1 MTHTDAVEN
10 TSSDRINATS
20 TPMLTEHTINVLLVD
35 DQAII
40 GEAVRRM
47 LAAETDIRFHFCSDP
62 IQAVKVAAE
71 LSPTVILQDLVM
83 PEVDGLTLVKFYRA
97 NPKTHDIPLIVLSTK
112 EEPETKAEAFALGA
126 NDYLVKLPD
135 KVELIARIRYHSAGY
150 IAQLQRNEAYR
161 ALVESQK
168 TLAAELAE
176 AAAYVKSLLPSP
188 LANQPNA
195 DWRFVPSTQLGG
207 DALGY
212 HWIDEDHLAI
222 YLLDVCGHG
231 VGAALLSISAM
242 NVIRSQTL
250 PNTDFLKPAEV
261 LAALNE
267 SFQMEKHNNM
277 YFTIWYG
284 VYDKKQRQ
292 LSYSSGGHPPA
303 VLINGSDFATAQPV
317 LLESGGAII
326 GALQGVTFRSAVC
339 ELQPYAKLYVFS
351 DGTYEIFQPD
361 GTLWELENFV
371 QLLNSPMPQDVSD
384 LDHIVSRITA
394 IRGMNTFDDDFSLMR
409 VSFF

>member
-1 MTHTDAVEN
+1 MTNIDITEK
-10 TSSDRINATS
+10 TSSDPIDPVSA
-20 TPMLTEHTINVLLVD
+20 PLLTEHTINVLLVD

-47 LAAETDIRFHFCSDP
+47 LAADTDIRFYFCSDP
-62 IQAVKVAAE
+62 TQALKRAE
-71 LSPTVILQDLVM
+71 EISPTVILQDLVM

-97 NPKTHDIPLIVLSTK
+97 NPKTRDIPLIVLSTK

-135 KVELIARIRYHSAGY
+135 KVELIARIRYHSGGY

-161 ALVESQK
+161 ALVESQRV
-168 TLAAELAE
+168 LAAELAE
-176 AAAYVKSLLPSP
+176 AAEYVRSLLPP
-188 LANQPNA
+188 ALTGEPKAE
-195 DWRFVPSTQLGG
+195 WRFLPSTQLGG

-212 HWIDEDHLAI
+212 YWIDDDHLAI

-250 PNTDFLKPAEV
+250 PNTDFLQPAEV
-261 LAALNE
+261 LFALNE

-284 VYDKKQRQ
+284 VYDKKQRRIT
-292 LSYSSGGHPPA
+292 YSSGGHPPA
-303 VLINGSDFATAQPV
+303 VLITGPDAASAQPV
-317 LLESGGAII
+317 LLESGGPII
-326 GALQGVTFRSAVC
+326 GALKGMTFQSGVC
-339 ELQPYAKLYVFS
+339 EIQPYAKLYVFS
-351 DGTYEIFQPD
+351 DGTFEIFQPD
-361 GTLWELENFV
+361 ESLWEFESFV
-371 QLLNSPMPQDVSD
+371 QLLHSPTPSGVSD
-384 LDHIVSRITA
+384 LDHIVDSITA
-394 IRGMNTFDDDFSLMR
+394 IRGSNAFDDDFSLMR
-409 VSFF
+409 IGF

>member
-1 MTHTDAVEN
+1 LTAIGSEKQTGSTV
-10 TSSDRINATS
+10 INPVS
-20 TPMLTEHTINVLLVD
+20 TPQLTEHTINVLLVD

-47 LAAETDIRFHFCSDP
+47 LVADTDIRFHFCSDP
-62 IQAVKVAAE
+62 TQAVQMASE
-71 LSPTVILQDLVM
+71 LLPTVILQDLVM
-83 PEVDGLTLVKFYRA
+83 PDVDGLTLVKFYRA
-97 NPKTHDIPLIVLSTK
+97 NPKTRDIPLIVLSTK
-112 EEPETKAEAFALGA
+112 EEPEIKAEAFALGA

-135 KVELIARIRYHSAGY
+135 RVELIARIRYHSRGY

-161 ALVESQK
+161 ALLESQK
-168 TLAAELAE
+168 ILAAELAE
-176 AAAYVKSLLPSP
+176 AAGYVRSLLPP
-188 LANQPNA
+188 ALTGEPEAE
-195 DWRFVPSTQLGG
+195 WRFLPSTQLGG

-250 PNTDFLKPAEV
+250 PNTDFLQPAAV

-284 VYDKKQRQ
+284 VYDKRQRRI
-292 LSYSSGGHPPA
+292 SYCSGGHPPA
-303 VLINGSDFATAQPV
+303 VLIAGPDAASAQPV
-317 LLESGGAII
+317 LLNTSGMII
-326 GALQGVTFRSAVC
+326 GAMPGMIYQSAMC
-339 ELQPYAKLYVFS
+339 ELQPYSKLYVFS
-351 DGTYEIFQPD
+351 DGTYEIFQPN
-361 GTLWELENFV
+361 GSLWELESFV
-371 QLLNSPMPQDVSD
+371 QLLASPTPQNVSD
-384 LDHIVSRITA
+384 LDYIVDSITA
-394 IRGMNTFDDDFSLMR
+394 IRGSNAFDDDFSLMR
-409 VSFF
+409 VCF

>member
-1 MTHTDAVEN
+1 MTNAGIIEN
-10 TSSDRINATS
+10 TNIDTINPAN
-20 TPMLTEHTINVLLVD
+20 TPLLTEHAIHVLLVD

-47 LAAETDIRFHFCSDP
+47 LLADTDIRFHFCCDP
-62 IQAVKVAAE
+62 TQAVEMAAA

-97 NPKTHDIPLIVLSTK
+97 NPKTRDIPLIVLSTK

-135 KVELIARIRYHSAGY
+135 KVELIARIRYHSSGY

-176 AAAYVKSLLPSP
+176 AAAYVRSLLPDALTSEP
-188 LANQPNA
+188 KAE
-195 DWRFVPSTQLGG
+195 WRFVPSTQLGG

-212 HWIDEDHLAI
+212 NWIDDDHLAI

-250 PNTDFLKPAEV
+250 PNTDFLQPAEV

-267 SFQMEKHNNM
+267 SFQMEQHNNM

-284 VYDKKQRQ
+284 VYDKRQRRIT
-292 LSYSSGGHPPA
+292 YCSGGHPPA
-303 VLINGSDFATAQPV
+303 VLITGPDSATSQPV
-317 LLESGGAII
+317 LLESGGTII
-326 GALQGVTFRSAVC
+326 GAIKGVTFRNAVC
-339 ELQPYAKLYVFS
+339 ELQPYSKLYVFS
-351 DGTYEIFQPD
+351 DGAFEIFRPD
-361 GTLWELENFV
+361 GSLWEFESFV
-371 QLLNSPMPQDVSD
+371 QLLTSPTPQDVSD
-384 LDHIVSRITA
+384 LDHIVNSIMA
-394 IRGMNTFDDDFSLMR
+394 IRGINTFDDDFSLMR
-409 VSFF
+409 VCF

>member
-1 MTHTDAVEN
+1 MTQFEPAGAKDPDLI
-10 TSSDRINATS
+10 S
-20 TPMLTEHTINVLLVD
+20 PLTTARLTTHAIKVLLVD

-47 LAAETDIRFHFCSDP
+47 LATDNDINFHFCSDP
-62 IQAVKVAAE
+62 TQAIKMATK

-83 PEVDGLTLVKFYRA
+83 PEVDGLTLVKLYRA
-97 NPKTHDIPLIVLSTK
+97 NPKTRDIPLIVLSTM
-112 EEPETKAEAFALGA
+112 EEPATKAEAFGLGA

-150 IAQLQRNEAYR
+150 IAQLQRNEAYQ

-168 TLAAELAE
+168 KLAAELAE
-176 AAAYVKSLLPSP
+176 AAAYVRSLLPAP
-188 LANQPNA
+188 ITGEQEA

-212 HWIDEDHLAI
+212 HWLDDDHLAM

-231 VGAALLSISAM
+231 VGAALLSISAI
-242 NVIRSQTL
+242 NVIRSRTL
-250 PNTDFLKPAEV
+250 PRTNFLQPAEV

-284 VYDKKQRQ
+284 VYDKRQRRI
-292 LSYSSGGHPPA
+292 SYSCGGHPPA
-303 VLINGSDFATAQPV
+303 VLITGPDATSARPV
-317 LLESGGAII
+317 FLETGGTII
-326 GALQGVTFRSAVC
+326 GAIKGVTFKSGVC
-339 ELQPYAKLYVFS
+339 EVQRYAKMYIFS
-351 DGTYEIFQPD
+351 DGTYEIFRPD
-361 GTLWELENFV
+361 GSLWQLDDFV
-371 QLLNSPMPQDVSD
+371 RLLASPTPQGISD
-384 LDHIVSRITA
+384 LDHIVTAISA
-394 IRGMNTFDDDFSLMR
+394 IRGTNTFDDDFSLIRMC
-409 VSFF
+409 F